1 MTEYVF
7 KLPVEPVAQMRPRF
21 TRRPYVHA
29 YDPVKVKRYKEA
41 LAWHAQDQWMASPA
55 TGPIKLQL
63 RFFRPVQKSLSKTEH
78 ARRLSG
84 AHRPTLKPDVD
95 NYIKSTL
102 DGLNG
107 VIWTDDNEIVSIR
120 ADKFY
125 SEDPRV
131 EVYVEKLRPEDSRWM
146 EE

>member
-7 KLPVEPVAQMRPRF
+7 NLPVEPVAQMRPRF

-29 YDPVKVKRYKEA
+29 YDPVKVKRYKET
-41 LAWHAQDQWMASPA
+41 LAWHARNQWTATPA

-63 RFFRPVQKSLSKTEH
+63 YFFRPVQKSLSKVEH

-84 AHRPTLKPDVD
+84 AHRPIAKPDLD

-102 DGLNG
+102 DALTG
-107 VIWTDDNEIVSIR
+107 VLWADDNAIIKIE
-120 ADKFY
+120 AEKYY
-125 SEDPRV
+125 SDQPRV
-131 EVYVEKLRPEDSRWM
+131 EIVMEVEDDDE
-146 EE
+146 

>member
-21 TRRPYVHA
+21 TRQPYVHA

-41 LAWHAQDQWMASPA
+41 LAWHAQDQWMAPPA
-55 TGPIKLQL
+55 TGPLKLQL
-63 RFFRPVQKSLSKTEH
+63 RFFRPVQKSLSKAER

-84 AHRPTLKPDVD
+84 AHRPVVKPDLD

-102 DGLNG
+102 DALTG
-107 VIWTDDNEIVSIR
+107 VLWADDNAIIKIE
-120 ADKFY
+120 AEKYY
-125 SEDPRV
+125 SDQPRV
-131 EVYVEKLRPEDSRWM
+131 EIVMEVEDDDE
-146 EE
+146 

>member
-1 MTEYVF
+1 MNEYVF

-29 YDPVKVKRYKEA
+29 YDPVKVKQYKQA
-41 LAWHAQDQWMASPA
+41 LAWHVQDQWMASPA

-63 RFFRPVQKSLSKTEH
+63 RFFRPVQKSVSKVEH

-84 AHRPTLKPDVD
+84 VHRPIVKPDLD

-102 DGLNG
+102 DALTG
-107 VIWTDDNEIVSIR
+107 VLWADDNAIIKLE
-120 ADKFY
+120 AEKFY
-125 SEDPRV
+125 SDQPRV
-131 EVYVEKLRPEDSRWM
+131 EIVMEVEDDAC
-146 EE
+146 

>member
-21 TRRPYVHA
+21 ARRPYVHA

-41 LAWHAQDQWMASPA
+41 LAWYAQDRWMASPA

-63 RFFRPVQKSLSKTEH
+63 RFFRPVQKSVSKVER

-84 AHRPTLKPDVD
+84 AHRPIVKPDLD

-102 DGLNG
+102 DALTG
-107 VIWTDDNEIVSIR
+107 VLWADDNTIIKLE
-120 ADKFY
+120 AEKFY
-125 SEDPRV
+125 SDQPRV
-131 EVYVEKLRPEDSRWM
+131 EIVM
-146 EE
+146 EVDDDE

>member
-29 YDPVKVKRYKEA
+29 YDPVKVKQYKQT
-41 LAWHAQDQWMASPA
+41 LARHAQDQWMASPA

-84 AHRPTLKPDVD
+84 AHRPIVKPDLD

-102 DGLNG
+102 DALTG
-107 VIWTDDNEIVSIR
+107 VLWADDNAIIKIE
-120 ADKFY
+120 AEKYY
-125 SEDPRV
+125 SDQPRV
-131 EVYVEKLRPEDSRWM
+131 EIVMEVEDDAC
-146 EE
+146 

>member
-7 KLPVEPVAQMRPRF
+7 NFPVEPVAQMRPRF

-29 YDPVKVKRYKEA
+29 YDPVKVKRYKET
-41 LAWHAQDQWMASPA
+41 LAFHAQNQWAVTPA

-63 RFFRPVQKSLSKTEH
+63 RFYRPIQKSVSKAEH

-84 AHRPTLKPDVD
+84 AHRPIVKPDLS
-95 NYIKSTL
+95 NYIKSFE

-107 VIWTDDNEIVSIR
+107 LIWADDNEIVEMVAR
-120 ADKFY
+120 KYY
-125 SEDPRV
+125 SDHPRIEV
-131 EVYVEKLRPEDSRWM
+131 EIEVL
-146 EE
+146 EEANE

>member
-1 MTEYVF
+1 MTKYVF
-7 KLPVEPVAQMRPRF
+7 NLPVEPVAQMRPRF

-41 LAWHAQDQWMASPA
+41 LAWHAQGQWMAAPA

-63 RFFRPVQKSLSKTEH
+63 HFFRPVQKSLSKIEH

-84 AHRPTLKPDVD
+84 AHRPIVKPDLD

-102 DGLNG
+102 DALIG
-107 VIWTDDNEIVSIR
+107 VLWADDNAIIKIEAEKYYSDQPRVEIVMEVDDDNE
-120 ADKFY
+120 
-125 SEDPRV
+125 
-131 EVYVEKLRPEDSRWM
+131 
-146 EE
+146 